1 MQIELA
7 CDIPSRLRKALFT
20 AGPREIGGVL
30 LAEQLEPGHFRVI
43 DFSLD
48 ARSGS
53 HTQFRRDPD
62 VHKKTIDD
70 FFERTGHDFSR
81 FNYLGEWHS
90 HPSFS
95 VQPRQQ
101 DIETMVELVEHNRS
115 EIYFAILLIVRLRFR
130 TWLDYSMTTFVR
142 GHLPL
147 DVVYGEGRNP
157 TLLGSQ

>member
-1 MQIELA
+1 MMQIELA

-70 FFERTGHDFSR
+70 FFERTGHDFSGSITLANGIR
-81 FNYLGEWHS
+81 THLS
-90 HPSFS
+90 PSS
-95 VQPRQQ
+95 PGSRISKQWS
-101 DIETMVELVEHNRS
+101 N
-115 EIYFAILLIVRLRFR
+115 LLNITGQKSILRFC
-130 TWLDYSMTTFVR
+130 
-142 GHLPL
+142 
-147 DVVYGEGRNP
+147 
-157 TLLGSQ
+157 